1 MFLYVAAIRAT
12 DLICQRRIYLT
23 YSFKSQ
29 GECTKSIMTIKE
41 KLLHQES
48 FNTQTTTGSV
58 KTEKSQKLAQVTS
71 NKIHINTY

>member
-1 MFLYVAAIRAT
+1 
-12 DLICQRRIYLT
+12 
-23 YSFKSQ
+23 
-29 GECTKSIMTIKE
+29 MTIAE

-71 NKIHINTY
+71 NKININTY